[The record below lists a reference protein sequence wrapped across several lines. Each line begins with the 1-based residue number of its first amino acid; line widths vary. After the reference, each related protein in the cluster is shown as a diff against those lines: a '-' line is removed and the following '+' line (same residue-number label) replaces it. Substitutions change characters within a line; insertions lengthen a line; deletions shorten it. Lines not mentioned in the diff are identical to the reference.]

1 MPEPGLR
8 ERKKEETRRRIAETA
23 RALFSDHGFESV
35 TVVDVADAAQV
46 APQTVFNY
54 FPRKEDLFFWQLESF
69 EDELLKAVRE
79 RAAGESVLD
88 AFGRFL
94 LSQRGLLGRHD
105 PGSRER
111 LTSITRMIAAS
122 PALLARE
129 QQILDGYTDSL
140 AALIA
145 GEAGARPNDLRPRV
159 AAGAL
164 MGVHRTLIQYTRQRI
179 LDGKLGPG
187 LPRDVRAQAEKALAL
202 LRDGLGDY
210 AVSGR

>member
-69 EDELLKAVRE
+69 EDDLLTTIRE
-79 RAAGESVLD
+79 RPAGESILD
-88 AFGRFL
+88 AFERFL
-94 LSQRGLLGRHD
+94 MSRRGLLGQHQ
-105 PGSRER
+105 PEAREQ
-111 LTSITRMIAAS
+111 LIGITRMVTSS

-129 QQILDGYTDSL
+129 QQI
-140 AALIA
+140 
-145 GEAGARPNDLRPRV
+145 
-159 AAGAL
+159 
-164 MGVHRTLIQYTRQRI
+164 
-179 LDGKLGPG
+179 
-187 LPRDVRAQAEKALAL
+187 
-202 LRDGLGDY
+202 
-210 AVSGR
+210 